1 MTINLKHK
9 IDYSIALLKKA
20 EPLALQYRDY
30 GFFLSF
36 SGGKDS
42 QALYHI
48 SKMAGVKFQAHYT
61 AIGIDP
67 PELVRFIKKEY
78 PDVIFDRPKTTFWRL
93 VLEREMLPLR
103 QARYCCKVL
112 KETKG
117 ANTVTL
123 TGVRHEESRQRSNRN
138 EFEISSHKFTGTI
151 DQFNRIKESEVSC
164 INGKDKV
171 IVNPIIEWTYSNVW
185 EFLNDVVK
193 VPHCELYD
201 RGYHRIGCLF
211 CPMANVKIKRKME
224 RDYPKYKAQ
233 YVRTIHKLREKRKN
247 NGLEDINEGMTDEQ
261 VFDFWI
267 SNKSLDKW
275 KSENLQQLKI
285 NF

>member
-42 QALYHI
+42 QALYHVA
-48 SKMAGVKFQAHYT
+48 KMAGVKFQAHYT
-61 AIGIDP
+61 ATGIDP
-67 PELVRFIKKEY
+67 PELIRFIKKNY
-78 PDVIFDRPKTTFWRL
+78 PDVIFDRPSITFWRL
-93 VLEREMLPLR
+93 VLKNKILPLR
-103 QARYCCKVL
+103 KSRYCCAIL

-117 ANTVTL
+117 ANTITL

-138 EFEISSHKFTGTI
+138 EFEISNHKFTGTI
-151 DQFNRIKESEVSC
+151 DQFNRSRENEVSC
-164 INGKDKV
+164 INGKDKI
-171 IVNPIIEWTYSNVW
+171 IVNPIIDWTYNNVW
-185 EFLNDVVK
+185 EFLNNVVK

-201 RGYHRIGCLF
+201 KGYYRIGCLF
-211 CPMANVKIKRKME
+211 CPMASKKSKRKME
-224 RDYPKYKAQ
+224 RDYPKYKNQ
-233 YVRTIHKLREKRKN
+233 FIRTIHKLREERKSA
-247 NGLEDINEGMTDEQ
+247 GLIDKNENMTDAE
-261 VFDFWI
+261 VFDWWI
-267 SNKSLDKW
+267 SNDSLDKW
-275 KSENLQQLKI
+275 KSENMQQLKI

>member
-1 MTINLKHK
+1 MTINLKRK

-42 QALYHI
+42 QALYHVA
-48 SKMAGVKFQAHYT
+48 KMAGVKFQAHYT

-93 VLEREMLPLR
+93 VLKREMLPLR
-103 QARYCCKVL
+103 HARYCCKVL

-138 EFEISSHKFTGTI
+138 EFEISNHKFTGTI

-211 CPMANVKIKRKME
+211 CPMANVRIKRKME

>member
-67 PELVRFIKKEY
+67 PELIRFIKKEY

-103 QARYCCKVL
+103 HARYCCKVL

-123 TGVRHEESRQRSNRN
+123 TGVRHEESKQRSNRN
-138 EFEISSHKFTGTI
+138 EFEVSSHKFTGTI

-211 CPMANVKIKRKME
+211 CPMANVRIKRKME

-247 NGLEDINEGMTDEQ
+247 NGLEDINEGMTDAQ

-267 SNKSLDKW
+267 SNKSLNKW

>member
-48 SKMAGVKFQAHYT
+48 AKMADVKFQAHYT
-61 AIGIDP
+61 AVGIDP

-93 VLEREMLPLR
+93 VLETKMLPLR
-103 QARYCCKVL
+103 NARYCCKVL

-123 TGVRHEESRQRSNRN
+123 TGVRHEESKQRSNRN
-138 EFEISSHKFTGTI
+138 EFEVSSHKFTGTI

-211 CPMANVKIKRKME
+211 CPIASKKAKRKME
-224 RDYPKYKAQ
+224 RDYPKYKKQ
-233 YVRTIHKLREKRKN
+233 FIRTIHKLREERESAGLIDKN
-247 NGLEDINEGMTDEQ
+247 ENMTDAE
-261 VFDFWI
+261 VFDWWI
-267 SNKSLDKW
+267 SNDSLNKW

>member
-1 MTINLKHK
+1 MTINLKYK

-48 SKMAGVKFQAHYT
+48 AKMAGVKFQAHYT

-93 VLEREMLPLR
+93 VLERKMLPLR
-103 QARYCCKVL
+103 QVRYCCKVL

-138 EFEISSHKFTGTI
+138 EFEISNHKFTGTI

-211 CPMANVKIKRKME
+211 CPMANVRIKRKME

>member
-48 SKMAGVKFQAHYT
+48 SEMAGVKFQAHYT